1 MYPASCRSRLDPG
14 EALLQLTLPH
24 CARPV
29 YTHHPRVQRLQDAL
43 DRSEYQ
49 AAIAT
54 ALASAK
60 VATRDPG
67 DRMEVWEEAIK
78 KAVEKKETVNEPY
91 P

>member
-1 MYPASCRSRLDPG
+1 MTTTSHVWPDSSSSRRLSCSSSRG
-14 EALLQLTLPH
+14 SESTSATLTP
-24 CARPV
+24 C
-29 YTHHPRVQRLQDAL
+29 
-43 DRSEYQ
+43 SESSS
-49 AAIAT
+49 AVHAT

>member
-1 MYPASCRSRLDPG
+1 MSKD
-14 EALLQLTLPH
+14 QK
-24 CARPV
+24 
-29 YTHHPRVQRLQDAL
+29 DAL

-78 KAVEKKETVNEPY
+78 KAVEKKETVNEP
-91 P
+91 